1 MMYVYILLIKQA
13 FYQKSSDIKDKIKKQ
28 QKMIPRIISV
38 VIVISQNLRHIHLH
52 K

>member
-1 MMYVYILLIKQA
+1 MMYVHILLIKQA

-28 QKMIPRIISV
+28 KMIPRIISV
-38 VIVISQNLRHIHLH
+38 VIVMSQNLRHIYLH